1 MAVCFSPVILSCTDG
16 GGKELV
22 LTKIV
27 VLPNESEEMRKG
39 KGVNNMWQD
48 VIMMIEHGI

>member
-1 MAVCFSPVILSCTDG
+1 MFFPVIFRCTDG
-16 GGKELV
+16 GGRELV

-39 KGVNNMWQD
+39 QGGQQYMAGCNYD
-48 VIMMIEHGI
+48 D